1 MSPEAALA
9 QLLLSLFS
17 AEELRRHVRFSP
29 ELSHL
34 THDLPEASA
43 SASALASA
51 LVELCARQGLID
63 AAFFAALRDARPRRG
78 GDIDRVAARFPAQPA
93 APAQAAPA
101 SPGPAPTAAGQ
112 GNIHIGAGAVVHVH
126 GDMVGTKTTK

>member
-34 THDLPEASA
+34 THDLPEANA
-43 SASALASA
+43 SASALTGA
-51 LVELCARQGLID
+51 LVDLCARQGLID

-78 GDIDRVAARFPAQPA
+78 ADIDRVAARFPAQPA
-93 APAQAAPA
+93 APAQAPAAQAPA
-101 SPGPAPTAAGQ
+101 QPAAGQ
-112 GNIHIGAGAVVHVH
+112 GNSHIGAGAVVHVH
-126 GDMVGTKTTK
+126 GDMVGTKTTQ